1 MHPNIKTLLT
11 SVMLAASMASTV
23 AAHAADAANGLTGFQ
38 KTYQQWFE
46 DASIEFNVPVELL
59 QSIAYAETRWRPN
72 VPKGMKLKT
81 GEEVTEV
88 EAHPGDMPPSYGIMG
103 LRNDPHFGSSL
114 IQAAALIHETTTT
127 LQTDTHANIR
137 GAAALLAQY
146 GNHKTRTTPLE
157 QWEDAVAKYSG
168 IPQREIADI
177 HTYEILNAVHE
188 GRSGDRYKIKQHPV
202 DLEKVYGKD
211 KLQKLS
217 ASHLVVKYSGRGA
230 TIDVP
235 DNAK

>member
-1 MHPNIKTLLT
+1 MQLNIKKRMLVALL
-11 SVMLAASMASTV
+11 SMA
-23 AAHAADAANGLTGFQ
+23 ACCLQPAGAADTPVELTGYP
-38 KTYQQWFE
+38 KIYQQWFDE
-46 DASIEFNVPVELL
+46 ASVEFNVPAELL

-114 IQAAALIHETTTT
+114 IQAAALIHETPTT
-127 LQTDTHANIR
+127 LQTDTRANIR

-146 GNHKTRTTPLE
+146 GNHKTRTTPVE
-157 QWEDAVAKYSG
+157 QWEDAVAQYSG

-177 HTYEILNAVHE
+177 HTYEVLNAIHE
-188 GRSGDRYKIKQHPV
+188 GRGGDGYKIRQHSV

-230 TIDVP
+230 TISVP
-235 DNAK
+235 DAGK